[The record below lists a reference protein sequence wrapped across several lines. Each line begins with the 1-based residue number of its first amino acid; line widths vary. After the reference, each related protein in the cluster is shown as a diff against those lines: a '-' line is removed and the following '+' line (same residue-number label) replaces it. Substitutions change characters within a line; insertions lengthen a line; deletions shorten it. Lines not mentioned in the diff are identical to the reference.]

1 MSLSKRSV
9 FTAAAAIA
17 AAGSVLVSA
26 SHGEDAA
33 KPAAGFYTE
42 AQAERG
48 KKIYDEACASC
59 HGADLTGAPG
69 APGLSG
75 PEFSFGWNKKS
86 VGDLYTY
93 IHDNMP
99 LGEPGGLN
107 PEQYADL
114 TAVILKANKYP
125 AGDAEVKPDPDV
137 LKAQSLAKP

>member
-1 MSLSKRSV
+1 MSFSKRSV
-9 FTAAAAIA
+9 FTAAAAFA
-17 AAGSVLVSA
+17 AAGSVFVSA
-26 SHGEDAA
+26 SRGEDAA
-33 KPAAGFYTE
+33 KPTAGFYTE

-48 KKIYDEACASC
+48 EKVYEEACASC

-75 PEFSFGWNKKS
+75 AEFSFGWNKKS
-86 VGDLYTY
+86 VGDLYTF

-125 AGDAEVKPDPDV
+125 TGDAELKPDAEA
-137 LKAQSLAKP
+137 LKTLSLAKP